1 MDEKIWVGID
11 VGRHAHHAAAVD
23 EAGTVL
29 WSRRLPNDQH
39 AIEALVDRVAG
50 VETVVWAIDMTAPES
65 ALLRGVLA
73 ARRQQIRYVPGR
85 VVHSMT
91 GAFAGEGKTDA
102 RDAVVIAQ
110 TARLRGDLATITV
123 PDDLAIEL
131 DLLTGHRNDLV
142 AERTR
147 GINRL
152 RGLLTRIF
160 PALERCFDYST
171 LTGLTFLTRFATP
184 SAIAAV
190 SDDEI
195 YDHLRSHGVRRP
207 TIPKMIDKA
216 RAAAA
221 AQTVTLPG
229 EATTALLVQHAA
241 TSLVMLTRQI
251 ADLDKQITEVF
262 RRHRHARILESV
274 PGIGTRSGAELVA
287 ITGGDLTSFGSPARL
302 AAYAGLAPV
311 PHDSGNRRGALRRP
325 QRYHRGLRKVFYM
338 AALNSSQRDGPSREF
353 YQRKRREKRSHV
365 HALIALARRLVDV
378 VWALIRDGRV
388 WLPRP
393 TVERVSVDEVGAMA
407 G

>member
-29 WSRRLPNDQH
+29 WSRRLPNDQP
-39 AIEALVDRVAG
+39 AIEALMNRVADMKF
-50 VETVVWAIDMTAPES
+50 VVWAIDMTAPES

-110 TARLRGDLATITV
+110 TARLRGDLATV
-123 PDDLAIEL
+123 SAPDDVAIEL

-241 TSLVMLTRQI
+241 TSLITLTRQI

-274 PGIGTRSGAELVA
+274 PGIGARSGAELVA
-287 ITGGDLTSFGSPARL
+287 ITGGDLTSFGSAAKL

-311 PHDSGNRRGALRRP
+311 PHDSGNRRGTLRRP
-325 QRYHRGLRKVFYM
+325 QRYHR
-338 AALNSSQRDGPSREF
+338 A
-353 YQRKRREKRSHV
+353 
-365 HALIALARRLVDV
+365 ARRPVPRVLPAQTTREMFPRPRAHRAGPTSRRRRVGTYSRWTVMDPPTRPS
-378 VWALIRDGRV
+378 ANELACGRV
-388 WLPRP
+388 
-393 TVERVSVDEVGAMA
+393 DC
-407 G
+407 

>member
-1 MDEKIWVGID
+1 M
-11 VGRHAHHAAAVD
+11 
-23 EAGTVL
+23 L
-29 WSRRLPNDQH
+29 WSRRLPNDQP

-73 ARRQQIRYVPGR
+73 VRRQHTRYVPGR

-110 TARLRGDLATITV
+110 TARLRGDLTTISV
-123 PDDLAIEL
+123 PDDVAIEL
-131 DLLTGHRNDLV
+131 DLLTGQRSDLIT
-142 AERTR
+142 ERTR

-160 PALERCFDYST
+160 PGLERCFDYST
-171 LTGLTFLTRFATP
+171 LTGLAFLTRFATP

-195 YDHLRSHGVRRP
+195 YDHLRGHGVRRP
-207 TIPKMIDKA
+207 TIPKMINKA

-221 AQTVTLPG
+221 SQTIALPG
-229 EATTALLVQHAA
+229 EATTALLVRQAA
-241 TSLVMLTRQI
+241 ASLMALTRQI
-251 ADLDKQITEVF
+251 AELDKQITEVF
-262 RRHRHARILESV
+262 RRHPHAQILESV
-274 PGIGTRSGAELVA
+274 PGIGARSGAELIA
-287 ITGGDLTSFGSPARL
+287 ITGGDLASFGSAAKL

-311 PHDSGNRRGALRRP
+311 PHDSGNRRGNVRRP

-353 YQRKRREKRSHV
+353 YQRKRCEGRSHV

-388 WLPRP
+388 WLLRP

>member
-29 WSRRLPNDQH
+29 WSRRLPNDQP
-39 AIEALVDRVAG
+39 AIEALMDRVADMKF
-50 VETVVWAIDMTAPES
+50 VVWAIDMTAPES

-110 TARLRGDLATITV
+110 TARLRGDLATV
-123 PDDLAIEL
+123 SAPDDVAIEL

-216 RAAAA
+216 R
-221 AQTVTLPG
+221 
-229 EATTALLVQHAA
+229 
-241 TSLVMLTRQI
+241 
-251 ADLDKQITEVF
+251 
-262 RRHRHARILESV
+262 
-274 PGIGTRSGAELVA
+274 
-287 ITGGDLTSFGSPARL
+287 
-302 AAYAGLAPV
+302 
-311 PHDSGNRRGALRRP
+311 
-325 QRYHRGLRKVFYM
+325 
-338 AALNSSQRDGPSREF
+338 
-353 YQRKRREKRSHV
+353 
-365 HALIALARRLVDV
+365 
-378 VWALIRDGRV
+378 
-388 WLPRP
+388 
-393 TVERVSVDEVGAMA
+393 
-407 G
+407 